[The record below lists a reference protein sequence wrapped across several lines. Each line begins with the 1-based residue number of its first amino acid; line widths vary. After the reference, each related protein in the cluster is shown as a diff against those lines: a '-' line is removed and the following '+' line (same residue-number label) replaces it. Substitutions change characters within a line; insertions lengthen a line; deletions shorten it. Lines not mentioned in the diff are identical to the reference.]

1 MSSNLVTAK
10 NRRPRLSGAAYLI
23 ILAVAV
29 LIAAWWG
36 YSSNRKLFVIASMNG
51 LTTAAL
57 YFLVAVGFTLIFGL
71 MKNINLTHGALY
83 LLGAYIGYT
92 AADITGS
99 WLVGIAAGTVA
110 VALTGL
116 VLQVAIFRF
125 MPHKEQIGRASC
137 GERVC
142 QSGKI

>member
-1 MSSNLVTAK
+1 MSSSLVTAK

-71 MKNINLTHGALY
+71 MKHINLTHGALY
-83 LLGAYIGYT
+83 LLGDYIGYT
-92 AADITGS
+92 AAELKGS
-99 WLVGIAAGTVA
+99 RLVGSDGGPVA
-110 VALTGL
+110 VACTGL
-116 VLQVAIFRF
+116 VVPVALFRF
-125 MPHKEQIGRASC
+125 L
-137 GERVC
+137 
-142 QSGKI
+142 

>member
-23 ILAVAV
+23 SLAVAV

-57 YFLVAVGFTLIFGL
+57 YSMVAVGLTLIFGL
-71 MKNINLTHGALY
+71 MKNINLTHGARY
-83 LLGAYIGYT
+83 ILGAYIGST
-92 AADITGS
+92 AAD
-99 WLVGIAAGTVA
+99 
-110 VALTGL
+110 
-116 VLQVAIFRF
+116 
-125 MPHKEQIGRASC
+125 KIGR
-137 GERVC
+137 
-142 QSGKI
+142 